1 MKKGTVPYVYFPLS
15 SGVNI
20 KNMKKTKLK
29 SEIIYNHAEN
39 QIMVSSRGNK
49 IIVICNDEDQMGN
62 VQKRF
67 YESGNYMVDYE
78 EWDEEEDKKYI
89 VTFEVSEEDKP
100 TLN

>member
-1 MKKGTVPYVYFPLS
+1 
-15 SGVNI
+15 
-20 KNMKKTKLK
+20 MKKTKLK

-49 IIVICNDEDQMGN
+49 IIVICNDEDQMGK

-67 YESGNYMVDYE
+67 YETGNYLVDYE

-89 VTFEVSEEDKP
+89 VTFEVSDVEIAD
-100 TLN
+100 

>member
-1 MKKGTVPYVYFPLS
+1 
-15 SGVNI
+15 
-20 KNMKKTKLK
+20 
-29 SEIIYNHAEN
+29 
-39 QIMVSSRGNK
+39 MVSSRGNK